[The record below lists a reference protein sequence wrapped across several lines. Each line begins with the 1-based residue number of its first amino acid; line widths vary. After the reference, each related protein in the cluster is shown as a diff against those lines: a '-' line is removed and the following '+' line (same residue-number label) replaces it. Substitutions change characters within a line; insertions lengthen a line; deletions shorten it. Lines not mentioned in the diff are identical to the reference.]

1 MFGACQLS
9 LSFAFFIEEKAFE
22 GRTMGINHAELLL
35 LTAAEIRNLVQKASD
50 AVATGGQEEARRDS
64 GAREPG
70 DFYWHEDTPP
80 MPLWQG
86 VLIALRHMA
95 GMKI

>member
-1 MFGACQLS
+1 
-9 LSFAFFIEEKAFE
+9 
-22 GRTMGINHAELLL
+22 MGLIHAELLL

-50 AVATGGQEEARRDS
+50 AGATAVQEAARWDS
-64 GAREPG
+64 GEREPG

-86 VLIALRHMA
+86 VLIALKHMA
-95 GMKI
+95 GMKV